1 MSQRVRQN
9 LRDVGRIVD
18 HGAAWKPDDHRPHFC
33 QWSDV
38 VVSRARIY
46 LSSSQPCATRGCPVR
61 AVETPLG
68 RGLDSDQRLGSA
80 LSGGSAKSR
89 PCRADRRPRPPAS
102 AAPLFAEHKWLKFRS
117 NYGQTPGVGQITAR
131 PLAYRAIVA
140 LKRSGAEGA
149 RQSQPSSSPVRLSVV
164 VRGQVRGAQG
174 LLPCFRQRLS
184 SRCAPLPSRGSR

>member
-1 MSQRVRQN
+1 MTSVRTRRNSSYCSTMSGTSVRS
-9 LRDVGRIVD
+9 LPSCVGGLACLSASVKICEMS
-18 HGAAWKPDDHRPHFC
+18 GALSITVRRGSPTITGAHFC

-68 RGLDSDQRLGSA
+68 RGLDADQRLGSA

-89 PCRADRRPRPPAS
+89 PRRADRRPRPPAS

-149 RQSQPSSSPVRLSVV
+149 RQSQAM
-164 VRGQVRGAQG
+164 GAFG
-174 LLPCFRQRLS
+174 G
-184 SRCAPLPSRGSR
+184 A